1 MKAIGYK
8 TPSPIS
14 AADSFVDIEL
24 PKPEPK
30 GRDILVEVKAIS
42 VNPVDYKV
50 RGSTPPADGTEWK
63 VLGWDVAGIVA
74 AVGPDVAGF
83 KVGEEVWYA
92 GSITRSGANAE
103 FHLVDERIVG
113 KKPSKIGWADA
124 AALPLTSLTA
134 WEAFFVRLDVK
145 KPVPGAAAAILIIGG
160 AGGVGSIAVQ
170 IARQFTSLT
179 VIATASRPETRDFV
193 ASLGAHHVVDHSKP
207 IAGQVAALGIGAPAF
222 VFSTTQT
229 AKHIDDIAELIA
241 PQGRLCLIDDPSGF
255 DIMKFK
261 RKAVSIHH
269 ELMFTRSIF
278 QTPDMDEQ
286 GRILNEMSSA
296 VDDGKI
302 RSTAMQNLGSINAQN
317 LKKAHAQLESGTTIG
332 KVVLEGFAWFKR
344 WLVIFEAAER
354 LHRSFPPCRPGA
366 SEAPYG
372 WRCAPRSRDCSG
384 IGLTAV
390 AVATGRLAVRVT
402 AWSSEAVTISSLNE
416 AVFFQFRRRSLKDK
430 NYARPLI
437 LSDHEALASSSSG
450 LATTLLITYAQWC
463 QSFDHAG
470 GNWLGVRAP
479 LG

>member
-1 MKAIGYK
+1 MSM
-8 TPSPIS
+8 TPMQRT
-14 AADSFVDIEL
+14 L
-24 PKPEPK
+24 
-30 GRDILVEVKAIS
+30 
-42 VNPVDYKV
+42 
-50 RGSTPPADGTEWK
+50 
-63 VLGWDVAGIVA
+63 
-74 AVGPDVAGF
+74 
-83 KVGEEVWYA
+83 
-92 GSITRSGANAE
+92 
-103 FHLVDERIVG
+103 
-113 KKPSKIGWADA
+113 
-124 AALPLTSLTA
+124 AALGHREPDRVPLFMLLTEHGA
-134 WEAFFVRLDVK
+134 RELGISIEAYFSCAQNVIEGQLRLHRKYRTDCLY
-145 KPVPGAAAAILIIGG
+145 AFYYAAILIIGG

-332 KVVLEGFAWFKR
+332 KVVLEGFA
-344 WLVIFEAAER
+344 
-354 LHRSFPPCRPGA
+354 
-366 SEAPYG
+366 
-372 WRCAPRSRDCSG
+372 
-384 IGLTAV
+384 
-390 AVATGRLAVRVT
+390 
-402 AWSSEAVTISSLNE
+402 
-416 AVFFQFRRRSLKDK
+416 
-430 NYARPLI
+430 
-437 LSDHEALASSSSG
+437 
-450 LATTLLITYAQWC
+450 
-463 QSFDHAG
+463 
-470 GNWLGVRAP
+470 
-479 LG
+479 